1 MNRSGSDP
9 APGPARTGHA
19 DPLTELAA
27 LRAELERA
35 ERASDYKTWFI
46 GQVSHEVRTPLNS
59 ILGFASLLAE
69 EHGLMPEEQ
78 RSEYLQIILRNSRH
92 VLHVLND
99 LLNLSKIEV
108 GTLEVS
114 LADVNAVEVAQA
126 AVTALTPLAEE
137 RAIRVRIEVEGV
149 AWVRAD
155 TGRLR
160 QVLFNLLENA
170 IKYSPRDSAVAV
182 RVQGGTAGTR
192 IEVRDRGPGI
202 APEDQE
208 KLFKEFSRLV
218 AQGKKV
224 AGAGLGLALSKRLV
238 ELMGGEIGVQSAT
251 GEGSTFWV
259 TLPPGRAPERLS
271 LPTRVFSRPGEL
283 RPPPGGGRTVVVVDD
298 EPDIL
303 ALTRIVLERG
313 GYTVVTDD
321 GSRGVVDRVRG
332 AGPELVLLDM
342 NLAECTGADVLMAMR
357 AEPLLATVPVV
368 AFSASAGLERVVGGE
383 AGFTGYLMKP
393 VEPRALLEAVRTQ
406 LSRCDWTDEEEEYMG
421 PLRARFREGLA
432 GRRRELRR
440 MTAEGDRDG
449 VIREAHKL
457 RGAAGGYGLP
467 AVSAAAAEVEELLR
481 GEGVGLDD
489 GALVGALLVLEREME
504 AATETAAGPA

>member
-1 MNRSGSDP
+1 MNRTGSDP
-9 APGPARTGHA
+9 APAPAA
-19 DPLTELAA
+19 DPRDPAEELAA
-27 LRAELERA
+27 LRAELQRA

-137 RAIRVRIEVEGV
+137 RAIRVRIEVEG
-149 AWVRAD
+149 AAAVRAD

-182 RVQGGTAGTR
+182 RVHGGSDGTR

-208 KLFKEFSRLV
+208 KLFKEFSRLH

-238 ELMGGEIGVQSAT
+238 ELMDGDIGVDSAA
-251 GEGSTFWV
+251 GEGSTFWI
-259 TLPPGRAPERLS
+259 TLPPGRVPERLS
-271 LPTRVFSRPGEL
+271 LPARVFAHTGDL
-283 RPPPGGGRTVVVVDD
+283 RPPPGQGRTVVVVDD

-321 GSRGVVDRVRG
+321 GSPGVVGRLRG

-342 NLAECTGADVLMAMR
+342 NLTECTGADVLTEMR

-368 AFSASAGLERVVGGE
+368 AFSASTGLERVVGGD
-383 AGFTGYLMKP
+383 AGFTGFLTKP

-406 LSRCDWTDEEEEYMG
+406 LSRFGWDEEEEYMA
-421 PLRARFREGLA
+421 PLRARFRDGLA
-432 GRRRELRR
+432 GRRGELRR
-440 MTAEGDRDG
+440 MAAEGDRDG

-467 AVSAAAAEVEELLR
+467 AISAAATMVEELLR
-481 GEGVGLDD
+481 DESVTLEDRGV
-489 GALVGALLVLEREME
+489 AGALLVLEREME
-504 AATETAAGPA
+504 AATQSAAEPA

>member
-1 MNRSGSDP
+1 MNRTGPDP
-9 APGPARTGHA
+9 APAAARA
-19 DPLTELAA
+19 EPLDALEELAI
-27 LRAELERA
+27 LRADLERA

-59 ILGFASLLAE
+59 ILGFTSLLAE
-69 EHGLMPEEQ
+69 EHALMPEEQ

-137 RAIRVRIEVEGV
+137 RAIRVRIEVEGM
-149 AWVRAD
+149 AAVRAD

-170 IKYSPRDSAVAV
+170 IKYSPRDSGVAV
-182 RVQGGTAGTR
+182 RVHGGSDGTR
-192 IEVRDRGPGI
+192 IEVQDRGPGI

-208 KLFKEFSRLV
+208 KLFKEFSRLL

-238 ELMGGEIGVQSAT
+238 ELMGGEIGVESAA

-259 TLPPGRAPERLS
+259 TLPPARAPERIS
-271 LPTRVFSRPGEL
+271 LPARVFSHPGA
-283 RPPPGGGRTVVVVDD
+283 PPPPAGGGRTVVVVDD

-321 GSRGVVDRVRG
+321 GSTGVVDRLRG
-332 AGPELVLLDM
+332 TGPELVLLDM
-342 NLAECTGADVLMAMR
+342 NLAECTGSEVLTEMR

-368 AFSASAGLERVVGGE
+368 AFSASTGLERVVGGE
-383 AGFTGYLMKP
+383 IGFTGYLMKP

-406 LSRCDWTDEEEEYMG
+406 LSRGASEDSEEEYMG

-432 GRRRELRR
+432 VRRRELRR
-440 MTAEGDRDG
+440 MTDAGDGDG
-449 VIREAHKL
+449 VVREAHKL
-457 RGAAGGYGLP
+457 RGAAGAYGFRS
-467 AVSAAAAEVEELLR
+467 VSEAATAVEELLR
-481 GEGVGLDD
+481 D
-489 GALVGALLVLEREME
+489 GAVTLGDPEVAAALTVLEREME
-504 AATETAAGPA
+504 SAAETAAGPA